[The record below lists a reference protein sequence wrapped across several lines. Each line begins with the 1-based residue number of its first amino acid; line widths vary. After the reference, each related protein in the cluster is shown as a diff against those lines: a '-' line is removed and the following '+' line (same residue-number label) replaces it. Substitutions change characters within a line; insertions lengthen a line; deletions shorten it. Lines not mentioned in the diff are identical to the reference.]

1 MQGVF
6 YELWLPP
13 ITAVFLVGNIVSFP
27 FSSLGMA
34 NVNFLNLI
42 CANNLSIIAEQ
53 LSAALIIP

>member
-27 FSSLGMA
+27 FSSLGWPMLA
-34 NVNFLNLI
+34 F
-42 CANNLSIIAEQ
+42 
-53 LSAALIIP
+53 